1 VLTLEA
7 LAHAGCCCCRSKQP
21 VYADLKKKVRAYFG
35 DEGIKRGA
43 CLVTARACRR
53 CDGTT

>member
-1 VLTLEA
+1 MLTLEA